1 MTQLPFVENFVVD
14 ASLALVS
21 KTVEA
26 PFHNVKLNMLL
37 GANLL
42 GTKHNSGLDCA
53 KKIVDKQGYAGL
65 WRGNLYKCVRYF
77 PPAIVNLAL
86 MEKAQ
91 SFTRYLPG
99 YWQPFLSG
107 YIVGCISL
115 LLVHPFDYAVVSMIM
130 DEIEGEEFTYT
141 GIANIIWRE
150 TKVGPHRL
158 YKGFTATVIGIAV
171 HRATYYAMYAFLER
185 LEPSKCSLM
194 QCFQQKVFLQVVA
207 GFVSFPLDTI
217 RRKQI
222 AEGRPILETIRS
234 ILEDKDPAEF
244 FKGYDLRMNICI
256 GVVGV
261 LLTSIVSR
269 LKNKYVAARCK

>member
-14 ASLALVS
+14 ASLALAS

-26 PFHNVKLNMLL
+26 PFHNVKLHMLL
-37 GANLL
+37 GTSLL
-42 GTKHNSGLDCA
+42 GVKYNSGLDCA
-53 KKIVDKQGYAGL
+53 KQIVEKQGYAGL

-86 MEKAQ
+86 MDKAQ

-99 YWQPFLSG
+99 YWQPFLGG

-115 LLVHPFDYAVVSMIM
+115 LLVHPFDYAFISMIM

-141 GIANIIWRE
+141 GIANIIQRE
-150 TKVGPHRL
+150 AKVGPDKL
-158 YKGFTATVIGIAV
+158 YKGFTASVIGIAV
-171 HRATYYAMYAFLER
+171 HRATYYAVYAFLER
-185 LEPSKCSLM
+185 LLPSELSHM
-194 QCFQQKVFLQVVA
+194 QCFQHKVFLQVVA

-217 RRKQI
+217 RRRQI
-222 AEGRPILETIRS
+222 AEGRSILETIRS
-234 ILEDKDPAEF
+234 ILEDQNPAEL
-244 FKGYDLRMNICI
+244 FKGYDLRMDICI

-261 LLTSIVSR
+261 LLTYIVSQV
-269 LKNKYVAARCK
+269 KKKYVAARCK